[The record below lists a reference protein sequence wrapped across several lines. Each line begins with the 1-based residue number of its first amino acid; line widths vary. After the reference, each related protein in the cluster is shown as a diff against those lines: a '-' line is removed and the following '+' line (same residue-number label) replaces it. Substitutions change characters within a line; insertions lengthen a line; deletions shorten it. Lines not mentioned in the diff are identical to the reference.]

1 MVANQYGTTFDMAQF
16 FQIHPDNPQPRLI
29 RQAVDILQNGGVIV
43 YPTDSSYAIGCHI
56 GDKAALDRIRQ
67 IRRLDDKH
75 NFTLVCRDLSEISNY
90 TKLDNQQYRLI
101 KGLTPGPYTF
111 ILKATKQVPKRLMHP
126 KRKTIGIR
134 IPDNRIALA
143 LLEDLNEPILS
154 STLILPGDDMPMM
167 DPYEMKH
174 SLEHQVDLIIDGGYC
189 GYDPTTVIVME
200 DDEPWVARHGKGDAS
215 LFD

>member
-1 MVANQYGTTFDMAQF
+1 MAQF

-29 RQAVDILQNGGVIV
+29 HQAVEILREGGVII
-43 YPTDSSYAIGCHI
+43 YPTDSSYAIGCQV
-56 GDKAALDRIRQ
+56 GNKTAMDRIRQ

-75 NFTLVCRDLSEISNY
+75 NFTLVCRDLSEISQY

-143 LLEDLNEPILS
+143 LLEELNEPILS
-154 STLILPGDDMPMM
+154 STLILPGEDLPMM
-167 DPYEMKH
+167 DPYDMKQT
-174 SLEHQVDLIIDGGYC
+174 LENQVDLIIDGGYC
-189 GYDPTTVIVME
+189 GYDPTTVVVME
-200 DDEPWVARHGKGDAS
+200 DDEPWIARRGKGDAS
-215 LFD
+215 LFE

>member
-1 MVANQYGTTFDMAQF
+1 MAQF
-16 FQIHPDNPQPRLI
+16 FQIHPDNPQSRLI
-29 RQAVDILQNGGVIV
+29 RQAVDIVEKGGVII

-75 NFTLVCRDLSEISNY
+75 NFTLVCRDLSEISNF

-101 KGLTPGPYTF
+101 KGLTPGAYTF

-134 IPDNRIALA
+134 IPDNRVALA

-174 SLEHQVDLIIDGGYC
+174 SLEHHVDLIIDGGYC
-189 GYDPTTVIVME
+189 GYDPTTVVVME
-200 DDEPWVARHGKGDAS
+200 DDEPWVAREGKGDTS